1 MEKRTDYSV
10 LFFYAG
16 KQAYVYV
23 QGLVPAVCIFD
34 YCKNFCYNIIESKNR
49 LFERSVSMF
58 YYEIDFLEENTKEVK
73 KDKGIIAGDKW
84 DEVVKRLVDYYG
96 NYDAKDDFG
105 LISIEKLYPLEEV
118 LDRHSMAGL
127 FDLLVPY
134 EKEEKK
140 SSDKITDE

>member
-1 MEKRTDYSV
+1 
-10 LFFYAG
+10 
-16 KQAYVYV
+16 
-23 QGLVPAVCIFD
+23 
-34 YCKNFCYNIIESKNR
+34 
-49 LFERSVSMF
+49 MF
-58 YYEIDFLEENTKEVK
+58 YYEIDFLEENTKKVK

-96 NYDAKDDFG
+96 NYDVKDDFG

-134 EKEEKK
+134 EKEKKK
-140 SSDKITDE
+140 SSDKITDEQIDQLLDCMAKGEYDGYHNFFKKGENERGGIV

>member
-1 MEKRTDYSV
+1 
-10 LFFYAG
+10 
-16 KQAYVYV
+16 
-23 QGLVPAVCIFD
+23 
-34 YCKNFCYNIIESKNR
+34 
-49 LFERSVSMF
+49 MF

-118 LDRHSMAGL
+118 IDRHSMAGL